1 MKVVENVG
9 FIRKEEKLQIYRYK
23 TAFISSYMYIKGRIF
38 GIMQIL
44 LALLVYTQKMLFNFI
59 LCIKNNACVQFSHI
73 LLSAR

>member
-1 MKVVENVG
+1 MWASSGKKKN
-9 FIRKEEKLQIYRYK
+9 FR
-23 TAFISSYMYIKGRIF
+23 FMHISSYIYIKGRSF

-59 LCIKNNACVQFSHI
+59 LCIKNNACVQFNHI

>member
-1 MKVVENVG
+1 MWASSGKKRN
-9 FIRKEEKLQIYRYK
+9 FRFTHIK
-23 TAFISSYMYIKGRIF
+23 TPFISSYMYIKGRSF

-59 LCIKNNACVQFSHI
+59 LCIKNNACVQFNHI